1 MRDNVGAFGITGFLE
16 ANSRGIEK
24 LKLSWPHFGKLS
36 GYLVVGL
43 AAVLL
48 WLNGCA
54 PGLNQTL
61 SVNRIP
67 DLDAAELR
75 ASLGPDIKV
84 QVQKFTDARPEKT
97 IGDVNGRALSPASDV
112 ALAAQLALEQ
122 KLKAKGYRLSLFNSP
137 SISGEVKD
145 WLVQVHPGFP
155 SSTVDASA
163 AVKLNV
169 YDPKGV
175 LVYTA
180 TYKGTSTAENPFFSQ
195 ERIESVL
202 GEAMAYALEEAIRDE
217 RLRSKLADYST
228 GREDLM
234 GSEGRAAFKP
244 EVAPIPPVKEE
255 EPLLGV
261 M

>member
-1 MRDNVGAFGITGFLE
+1 MRGFLIV
-16 ANSRGIEK
+16 ASVA
-24 LKLSWPHFGKLS
+24 
-36 GYLVVGL
+36 VV
-43 AAVLL
+43 L

-54 PGLNQTL
+54 PGLDRTL

-67 DLDAAELR
+67 DLDAAQLH

-84 QVQKFTDARPEKT
+84 QVQKFTDNRTERT
-97 IGDVNGRALSPASDV
+97 IGDINGRTLAPASDV

-137 SISGEVKD
+137 SISGEVKE

-163 AVKLNV
+163 EIKLNV
-169 YDPKGV
+169 FSPKGV
-175 LVYTA
+175 LVYSA
-180 TYKGTSTAENPFFSQ
+180 TYKGTSTAQNPYFSQ

-217 RLRSKLADYST
+217 QLRSKLADYST
-228 GREDLM
+228 DREDLL
-234 GSEGRAAFKP
+234 GADGRASLKP
-244 EVAPIPPVKEE
+244 NSAPVTARREE

-261 M
+261 L